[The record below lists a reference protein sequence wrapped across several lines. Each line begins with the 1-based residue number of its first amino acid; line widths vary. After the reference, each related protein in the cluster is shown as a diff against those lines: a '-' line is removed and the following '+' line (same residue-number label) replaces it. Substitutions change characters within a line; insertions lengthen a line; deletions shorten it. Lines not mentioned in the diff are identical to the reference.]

1 MTGMVMTR
9 VILTRQIRTAVIVA
23 LVIAVG
29 YTVTNVAIGNVIEPR
44 VLGRRLG
51 LSPLVVILS
60 LFFWGFVWGPTGM
73 LLSVPMT
80 VVLKLLLEVS
90 PGGNQIAV
98 MLGPAQDAETA
109 SRRAITSQEPAQT
122 G

>member
-1 MTGMVMTR
+1 
-9 VILTRQIRTAVIVA
+9 
-23 LVIAVG
+23 
-29 YTVTNVAIGNVIEPR
+29 
-44 VLGRRLG
+44 
-51 LSPLVVILS
+51 
-60 LFFWGFVWGPTGM
+60 M

-109 SRRAITSQEPAQT
+109 IRRAITAQT
-122 G
+122 TPPP